1 MGIKGLGKLL
11 SDKAPKAMKEETL
24 GSYVGQ
30 KIAIDASMSIYQFLI
45 SVGRVGTRTLT
56 NEAGEVT
63 SHLQGMFTRTIRL
76 LDAGIKPVYVFDGLP
91 PDLKRQELDKRCF
104 NRENAVK
111 NLAIA
116 LETGNSHD
124 IEKFSKR
131 IVKVACGGVQ
141 KVALDKGMDPIQVTL
156 QHNEGCKKLLKLM
169 GVTVVE
175 APSEAEAQCAALCK
189 SGEVYAVASEDMDS
203 LTFGAP
209 RFLRHLMDNVSGKA
223 PIVEFEI
230 SKVLGELDLT
240 MAQFVDLCILSGCDY
255 CDGIKG
261 IGARMAFKLIQRHG
275 SIEGIL
281 ENINR
286 ERYRVPEGWPYQD
299 VRHLFQ
305 EPLVLV
311 KIPEHGCSPDEEG
324 LMNFLVNENGFNGC
338 RVAKAVKRIK
348 EANSKYCGRL
358 ESFYNSENCASKPR
372 TKKERRILSAP
383 STATIS
389 NIFSQ
394 QFRKCSRD
402 KVLIH
407 ITPKITK
414 SGLML
419 QKPLLQLCFSK

>member
-63 SHLQGMFTRTIRL
+63 RMFTRTIRL

-131 IVKVACGGVQ
+131 IVKV
-141 KVALDKGMDPIQVTL
+141 TL

-203 LTFGAP
+203 LTFGAT

-261 IGARMAFKLIQRHG
+261 IGARTAFKLIQRHG

-311 KIPEHGCSPDEEG
+311 KIPEHGCSPDEE
-324 LMNFLVNENGFNGC
+324 
-338 RVAKAVKRIK
+338 AVKRIK

-402 KVLIH
+402 KVFVSL
-407 ITPKITK
+407 K
-414 SGLML
+414 SL
-419 QKPLLQLCFSK
+419 SYVA